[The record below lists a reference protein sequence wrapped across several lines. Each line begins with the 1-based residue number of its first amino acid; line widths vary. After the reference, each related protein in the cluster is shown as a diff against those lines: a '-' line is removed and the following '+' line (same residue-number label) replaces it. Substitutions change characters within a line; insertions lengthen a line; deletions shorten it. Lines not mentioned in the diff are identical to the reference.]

1 MKAFLV
7 KMVEHVVR
15 CMTQI
20 NTCANVVRETMEHT
34 VRMVTVFSLLHK
46 VEDERINEVRQGAI
60 HFKIVYKLTKAAKIS
75 LRRRLDK
82 GTQRAN

>member
-20 NTCANVVRETMEHT
+20 HTCVSVLRETMEHT
-34 VRMVTVFSLLHK
+34 VRMLIMFNLLYK
-46 VEDERINEVRQGAI
+46 VEEERLNEVR
-60 HFKIVYKLTKAAKIS
+60 
-75 LRRRLDK
+75 
-82 GTQRAN
+82 

>member
-20 NTCANVVRETMEHT
+20 HTCANVLRETMEHS
-34 VRMVTVFSLLHK
+34 VRMVIVFNLLNK
-46 VEDERINEVRQGAI
+46 VEDKRINEVR
-60 HFKIVYKLTKAAKIS
+60 
-75 LRRRLDK
+75 
-82 GTQRAN
+82 

>member
-20 NTCANVVRETMEHT
+20 HTCVNVLRETIEHT
-34 VRMVTVFSLLHK
+34 VRMVIEFNLLNK
-46 VEDERINEVRQGAI
+46 VEDERITGVR
-60 HFKIVYKLTKAAKIS
+60 
-75 LRRRLDK
+75 
-82 GTQRAN
+82 

>member
-20 NTCANVVRETMEHT
+20 HTCVSVVRETMEHT
-34 VRMVTVFSLLHK
+34 VRMVIVFNLLNK
-46 VEDERINEVRQGAI
+46 VEEERINEVR
-60 HFKIVYKLTKAAKIS
+60 
-75 LRRRLDK
+75 
-82 GTQRAN
+82 

>member
-20 NTCANVVRETMEHT
+20 HTCANVVRETMEHT
-34 VRMVTVFSLLHK
+34 VSMVMVFNLLHK
-46 VEDERINEVRQGAI
+46 VEDERITGVRQGAI
-60 HFKIVYKLTKAAKIS
+60 HFKIVYKLTRAPKTS
-75 LRRRLDK
+75 LRRR
-82 GTQRAN
+82 